1 MGIAQG
7 GRGGVFLRKGREIL
21 HHRQQLAP
29 EITQPVPVQDQVG
42 VVGDVAAGGPQMD
55 DARRQRRGLAVGID
69 VGHDIVA
76 DLPLPLPGGIV
87 VDIGDVLLQLADLLL
102 RYRQAQVMLG
112 PGQGRPQAAP
122 GLKAHVRREQVQHI
136 R

>member
-1 MGIAQG
+1 
-7 GRGGVFLRKGREIL
+7 
-21 HHRQQLAP
+21 
-29 EITQPVPVQDQVG
+29 
-42 VVGDVAAGGPQMD
+42 MD
-55 DARRQRRGLAVGID
+55 DARRLRRGLAVGID
-69 VGHDIVA
+69 MGHHVVA
-76 DLPLPLPGGIV
+76 DFLLPPAGGIV